1 MLNKKHQNGQIKN
14 KQAFSIVELSIVV
27 LILGIMLAGIINYNN
42 FVLKASLVSARK
54 ITKSSTIIKIENL
67 ALWLDATAQNSF
79 KSDNLTNTSFLTDI
93 SDKQTIGWWQDV
105 NLQKVYPA
113 RLNFTASNLANRPK
127 YYVSAINHLP
137 ALYFDGNDFLRIENL
152 STSNIASENEITIF
166 VVQNVKS
173 SNLAT
178 FTINSSTQNA
188 ANSGERIMLN
198 AYYNNNFYFDFGN
211 YNSLDRVTKNYTSQS
226 YLAKPQLI
234 SAIKN
239 GNNSS
244 FYINSKLEET
254 QNTTSSLNTSLER
267 YLEIGTSFDGYIGE
281 ILIFN
286 RALKVRERMLVEQ
299 YLMKK
304 WRIK

>member
-1 MLNKKHQNGQIKN
+1 MLNQKLIQRKAG
-14 KQAFSIVELSIVV
+14 FSLVEISIVV
-27 LILGIMLAGIINYNN
+27 LILGIMLAGIFNYNN
-42 FVLKASLVSARK
+42 FVLKASLVSAKK
-54 ITKSSTIIKIENL
+54 ITKSSTILRIEDL
-67 ALWLDATAQNSF
+67 AFWLDATAQNSF
-79 KSDNLTNTSFLTDI
+79 KPDELVNTAFLSDI

-113 RLNFTASNLANRPK
+113 RLNFISSNLANRPK
-127 YYVSAINHLP
+127 YLVSAINNLP

-152 STSNIASENEITIF
+152 PTTAIASENEITIF

-178 FTINSSTQNA
+178 FTINSSTQTL

-211 YNSLDRVTKNYTSQS
+211 YNSSDRVEKNYGSSS
-226 YLAKPQLI
+226 YLAKPQVI

-239 GNNSS
+239 SNSSS
-244 FYINSKLEET
+244 FYINSNLEAT
-254 QNTTSSLNTSLER
+254 SNTSSVLNTSLNR
-267 YLEIGTSFDGYIGE
+267 YLEIGTSFDGHIGE
-281 ILIFN
+281 ILIYN
-286 RALKVRERMLVEQ
+286 RVLRVKERMLIEQ

-304 WRIK
+304 WKIK